1 MVGQNR
7 DPVRSGPHVA
17 LQTGGA
23 QSYGQSEGIEGVLL
37 SMGHPTP
44 MGKEHGLEIGERTG

>member
-1 MVGQNR
+1 MVAQDR
-7 DPVRSGPHVA
+7 DPVRSGPYVA

-23 QSYGQSEGIEGVLL
+23 QSHGQSEGIEGVLR

-44 MGKEHGLEIGERTG
+44 MGKEHGLGIGARTC